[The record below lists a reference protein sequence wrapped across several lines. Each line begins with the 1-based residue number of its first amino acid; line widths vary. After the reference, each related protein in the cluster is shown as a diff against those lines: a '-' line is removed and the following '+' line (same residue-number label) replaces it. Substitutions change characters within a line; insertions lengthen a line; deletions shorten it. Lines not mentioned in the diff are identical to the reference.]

1 MSRFVR
7 LTLAVLALCIVLPA
21 AAQAQ
26 RPAKPWLVEIS
37 GAYVIPSGDY
47 AAFVKNGWGAG
58 AFVGYSINPQ
68 FVVAANFNVGWLE
81 GETCLSPLCRD
92 FTNYGYFAMVGY
104 NGAAGM
110 SKGDAYVLFGAG
122 GVTFSPKD
130 GESNT
135 NFALNGGVRTYFYLS
150 PSIAFAIDLMAVVA
164 FTPADTFT
172 GTTWFFPLGVGL
184 AFKF

>member
-1 MSRFVR
+1 MSRSVR
-7 LTLAVLALCIVLPA
+7 LTLAALALLVAIPA
-21 AAQAQ
+21 AAHAQ

-37 GAYVIPSGDY
+37 GAYVIPSGD
-47 AAFVKNGWGAG
+47 FGRIVQNGWGAG
-58 AFVGYSINPQ
+58 AFVAYSLNPE
-68 FVVAANFNVGWLE
+68 FLVAANFTGSWLSAE
-81 GETCLSPLCRD
+81 KNCLLCTD

-104 NGAAGM
+104 NGAAGVQ
-110 SKGDAYVLFGAG
+110 KGDAYVLIGAG
-122 GVTFSPKD
+122 GVTFTPENGD
-130 GESNT
+130 SNT

-150 PSIAFAIDLMAVVA
+150 PSIAIAIDLMAAVA